1 MKEISHKQNENSGAF
16 HLLLEGAK
24 IGEITY
30 RKDQEGVVII
40 DHTEVDSSH
49 SGNGYAKELV
59 EAAAD
64 FASSQGLK
72 VRALCPY
79 AAKTMAR
86 HEQWKD
92 LLVE

>member
-16 HLLLEGAK
+16 HLLLEGEK

-30 RKDQEGVVII
+30 RKDQEGVAII

-59 EAAAD
+59 EAASN
-64 FASSQGLK
+64 FAKSQGLK

>member
-1 MKEISHKQNENSGAF
+1 MKEIRHHQNENSGAF
-16 HLLLEGAK
+16 HLLLEREK

-30 RKDQEGVVII
+30 RKDQDGVVNI

-49 SGNGYAKELV
+49 AGNGYAKELV
-59 EAAAD
+59 EAASN
-64 FASSQGLK
+64 FAKSQGLK

-86 HEQWKD
+86 HPEWKD

>member
-1 MKEISHKQNENSGAF
+1 MKEIMHHQNENSGAF
-16 HLLLEGAK
+16 HLQLEGEK

-30 RKDQEGVVII
+30 RKDQDGVVTI
-40 DHTEVDSSH
+40 DHTEVDPSH

-59 EAAAD
+59 AAAAN
-64 FASSQGLK
+64 FSKSQGLK

-86 HEQWKD
+86 HPEWKD